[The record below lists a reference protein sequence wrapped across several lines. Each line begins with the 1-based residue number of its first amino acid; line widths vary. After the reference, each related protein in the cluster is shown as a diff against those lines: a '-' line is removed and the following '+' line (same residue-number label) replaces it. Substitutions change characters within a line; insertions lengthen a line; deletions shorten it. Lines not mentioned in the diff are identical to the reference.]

1 LLIYRAH
8 GIERRT
14 VSKRN
19 TAVHRKGTMA
29 MNTLSPQATE
39 ALRILRAIR
48 KLPTSD
54 ATVAAERRATKNL
67 SAPDLTTVALA
78 LQADEA
84 GAQ

>member
-1 LLIYRAH
+1 
-8 GIERRT
+8 
-14 VSKRN
+14 
-19 TAVHRKGTMA
+19 MA
-29 MNTLSPQATE
+29 TSTLSPQATE

-67 SAPDLTTVALA
+67 SAPDLTAVALA

-84 GAQ
+84 GAR